1 MYELV
6 QLGENTYYINCPAR
20 IGIYRI
26 NGSDVYLIDS
36 GGDKDAGR
44 RVRKILDQNGWSL
57 KAIVNTHSNADHI
70 GGNRFLQDRTG
81 CQIFAPGIEAAFTAH
96 PILEPSFLYGG
107 YPFGELRHKFLMA
120 QESKVFD
127 ISHTDF
133 PKELE
138 AIPLRGHFFDMYGFR
153 TPDDVVFLADC
164 ISSKTAIE
172 KYKISFIYDVKEYL
186 NTLDA
191 IKDMKA
197 KIFVPSHDE
206 PVEDLSEIIDF
217 NKKAVFE
224 IIDKIKDIAKSPICF
239 EDILKALFDA
249 YGLIM
254 TFEQYALVGS
264 TVRSYLSYMKDSG
277 EINAE
282 FSENRLLWQ
291 S

>member
-20 IGIYRI
+20 IGIYRT

-70 GGNRFLQDRTG
+70 GGNKFLQDRTG

-127 ISHTDF
+127 INHPDF

-197 KIFVPSHDE
+197 KIFVPSHAE
-206 PVEDLSEIIDF
+206 PAEDLSEIIEF

-224 IIDKIKDIAKSPICF
+224 IIDKIKDIAKTPICF

-264 TVRSYLSYMKDSG
+264 TVRSYLSYMKDSR